1 MIKISLFEE
10 NDASNRIND
19 NQTWEIMPKELKG
32 LYVMDT
38 VT

>member
-1 MIKISLFEE
+1 MIKTLLFEE
-10 NDASNRIND
+10 NDTSNRIND
-19 NQTWEIMPKELKG
+19 NQTWEIMPKKLKG